1 MQIKLKEE
9 NIFDSVV
16 FEVLNDDST
25 SHKGLQYIL
34 IEFKNVDSIEL
45 KFKKRMIVNYL
56 LNLGSTEVSWREIDI
71 TIENIMSARV
81 HCL

>member
-1 MQIKLKEE
+1 MQIRLKEE

-16 FEVLNDDST
+16 FEVLNDNST

-34 IEFKNVDSIEL
+34 IEFKDGTSIEH
-45 KFKKRMIVNYL
+45 KFKKRMIVDYL
-56 LNLGSTEVSWREIDI
+56 LNLGSTEVSWKEIDKE
-71 TIENIMSARV
+71 IENIMSARV

>member
-16 FEVLNDDST
+16 FEVLNDNST

-34 IEFKNVDSIEL
+34 IEFKDVDSIES
-45 KFKKRMIVNYL
+45 KFKKRMIVDYL

-71 TIENIMSARV
+71 TIGNIMNARV
-81 HCL
+81 HCF